1 MQINCEFE
9 YNLNLIGMITME
21 IKASL
26 KHIRMSPKKIRLV
39 VDVIRGMETGKA
51 LDQLKFANKRAV
63 GPIEKL
69 IKSGIANAINN
80 FELDENN
87 LYIREI
93 RVDEGVTL
101 KRWMPRAYGRATPIR
116 KRSSHI
122 ILTLAE
128 IKKSGKKKA
137 QKKKIEAPIKL
148 GEKPREAMDDKQKTT
163 EAKIE
168 KIEEK
173 APISEKEPVPSTSSL
188 QKGGQAE
195 QVKEIVDP
203 RREGKGKHTKI
214 EGGDRRGFISKM
226 FRRKSG

>member
-1 MQINCEFE
+1 
-9 YNLNLIGMITME
+9 ME

-26 KHIRMSPKKIRLV
+26 KHIRMSSKKVRLV
-39 VDVIRGMETGKA
+39 VDVIRGMETSKA
-51 LDQLKFANKRAV
+51 LEQLRFVNKRAV

-116 KRSSHI
+116 KRASHI
-122 ILTLAE
+122 TLTLAE

-137 QKKKIEAPIKL
+137 KKKKIEAPVKL
-148 GEKPREAMDDKQKTT
+148 GEKPKEAMDDKKKPET
-163 EAKIE
+163 KIE
-168 KIEEK
+168 KTDEK
-173 APISEKEPVPSTSSL
+173 APIPEKEIT
-188 QKGGQAE
+188 
-195 QVKEIVDP
+195 KEIVDP

-214 EGGDRRGFISKM
+214 EGGDHKGFISKI